1 MQGLIRGFADV
12 AVTPHHLATQAA
24 MDIFTRGGNAVDAA
38 IAANAVQGVVAP
50 ETCGIGG
57 DLFALVHVPGDPV
70 PYCLN
75 SSGWAGSNNTPDSVG
90 SGTMPL
96 FGPHSVTIPGC
107 VAGWQE
113 MHERFGSLAFDS
125 LLHPAIEYAEE
136 GFFVSEEL
144 TTSLGRRGAE
154 LIDQEIGETLMPG
167 NRPPPTGS
175 RLRRPDLART
185 LRGVASRGR
194 EAFYRGHVAGEVSRA
209 VGNLIT
215 TEDMA
220 EYDPEWVR
228 PLGRDLFGRTAW
240 TVPPNSQGYLTLGVL
255 RILEM
260 LGNIDAAD
268 LLHLQVEAYRS
279 LAWERDDLVADPDH
293 APVPAEALVSD
304 ERLQEQA
311 ESISVDRAGA
321 WPAEHEPPG
330 GTAYL
335 AFVDTGGMGVSLI
348 QSNFHGLGT
357 TIGAGDAGFL
367 LQNRGGGFTLT
378 PGHPNRLGP
387 RKRPLHTLAPTLWTR
402 DGELDTILGTRGGH
416 QQPQLL
422 TQVAWS
428 LFVDGLDPAAAQTR
442 PRWTTGSF
450 GPRQASSLL
459 LEAAAGEESADDL
472 RSRGHAVEVVHGVQG
487 GWGPVSIIQVLPD
500 GLRRAASDPRVAVT
514 SAGAR

>member
-1 MQGLIRGFADV
+1 MQGLIRGFGDV

-24 MDIFTRGGNAVDAA
+24 METYIRGGNAVDAA

-57 DLFALVHVPGDPV
+57 DLFALVHVPGDPI

-75 SSGWAGSNNTPDSVG
+75 SSGWAGSNNTAASVAEDS
-90 SGTMPL
+90 MPR

-113 MHERFGSLAFDS
+113 LHERFGRLPFDE
-125 LLHPAIEYAEE
+125 LLGRAIEYAED

-144 TTSLGRRGAE
+144 ATSLDRRGSE
-154 LIDQEIGETLMPG
+154 LIGQEIGDTLMPG
-167 NRPPPTGS
+167 ERPPPIET
-175 RLRRPDLART
+175 RLRRPDLGAT
-185 LRGVASRGR
+185 LRGVAARGR
-194 EAFYRGHVAGEVSRA
+194 DAFYRGHVAGEVSRA

-215 TEDMA
+215 VEDMA

-228 PLGRDLFGRTAW
+228 PLGRELFGRTGW
-240 TVPPNSQGYLTLGVL
+240 TVPPNSQGYLTLGTL

-260 LGNIDAAD
+260 LGDIAATD
-268 LLHLQVEAYRS
+268 LVHLQVEAYRS
-279 LAWERDDLVADPDH
+279 LAWERDDLVADPGH
-293 APVPAEALVSD
+293 APVPAEELVSD
-304 ERLQEQA
+304 DRLGDRA
-311 ESISVDRAGA
+311 TTISVDRAGT
-321 WPAEHEPPG
+321 WPIERRPPG

-335 AFVDTGGMGVSLI
+335 AFVDTDGMGVSLI

-357 TIGAGDAGFL
+357 TIGAGDAGFIL
-367 LQNRGGGFTLT
+367 HNRGGGFTLT

-422 TQVAWS
+422 TQVAWA
-428 LFVDGLDPAAAQTR
+428 LFADGQDPGTAQAR
-442 PRWTTGSF
+442 PRWTTASF
-450 GPRQASSLL
+450 EPGASSTLL
-459 LEAAAGEESADDL
+459 LEAAAGEDVADDL
-472 RSRGHAVEVVHGVQG
+472 RARGHGVEMVHGDQG

-500 GLRRAASDPRVAVT
+500 GLRRAAPDPRVAVT
-514 SAGAR
+514 AAGAG

>member
-1 MQGLIRGFADV
+1 MQGLTRGFGDI

-24 MDIFTRGGNAVDAA
+24 MEAYTRGGNAVDAA

-75 SSGWAGSNNTPDSVG
+75 SSGWAGSNNTPESVDEE
-90 SGTMPL
+90 SMPQ

-113 MHERFGSLAFDS
+113 MHERFGRLPFGK
-125 LLHPAIEYAEE
+125 LLDRAIEYAEE

-144 TTSLGRRGAE
+144 AASLDRRGPE
-154 LIDQEIGETLMPG
+154 LIGQEIGDTLMPG
-167 NRPPPTGS
+167 ERPPSVES
-175 RLRRPDLART
+175 RLRRPDLGKS
-185 LRGVASRGR
+185 LRGVATRGR
-194 EAFYRGHVAGEVSRA
+194 DAFYRGHVAGEVSRA

-215 TEDMA
+215 IEDMA

-240 TVPPNSQGYLTLGVL
+240 TVPPNSQGYLTLGAL

-260 LGNIDAAD
+260 LGEIASTD

-279 LAWERDDLVADPDH
+279 LAWERDDLVADPAH
-293 APVPAEALVSD
+293 APITAEELVSD
-304 ERLQEQA
+304 DRLRARA
-311 ESISVDRAGA
+311 EAISTDRAGT
-321 WPAEHEPPG
+321 WPAEHRPPG

-335 AFVDTGGMGVSLI
+335 AFVDASGMGVSLI

-357 TIGAGDAGFL
+357 TIGAGDAGFIL
-367 LQNRGGGFTLT
+367 HNRGGGFTLT

-402 DGELDTILGTRGGH
+402 DGELDTVLGTRGGH

-428 LFVDGLDPAAAQTR
+428 LMVDGLDPAAAQSR
-442 PRWTTGSF
+442 PRWTTASF
-450 GPRQASSLL
+450 GPGLASTLL
-459 LEAAAGEESADDL
+459 LEAAAGDDVADDL
-472 RSRGHAVEVVHGVQG
+472 RSRGHAVEVVQGGQG
-487 GWGPVSIIQVLPD
+487 GWGPVSMIQVLPG
-500 GLRRAASDPRVAVT
+500 GLRRAAPDPRVAVT
-514 SAGAR
+514 AAGAG